1 MTVWIRTEE
10 STREPCDLE
19 VVFTRIEASVLTEHQ
34 AQQASRGASILYTEY
49 SWGTARVSGGYVV
62 EGEIK

>member
-1 MTVWIRTEE
+1 MRPII
-10 STREPCDLE
+10 E

-34 AQQASRGASILYTEY
+34 ALHAARGASILFTDY
-49 SWGTARVSGGYVV
+49 SWDPVRASGGYVV

>member
-1 MTVWIRTEE
+1 MTVWIKTEQ

-34 AQQASRGASILYTEY
+34 ALHAARGASILYTDY
-49 SWGTARVSGGYVV
+49 SWDPVRASGGYVV